1 MSLRHG
7 RPLVMIPGPSVIPD
21 RVLNAMRRP
30 IPNIYEGE
38 VVDLTY
44 SLLGRLPGLART
56 EHRAYIT
63 VSNGHGAWEMAI
75 TNTLSSGDKVLVL
88 EVGHFATSWA
98 EMAAV
103 SGVKYDVLHADGRG
117 AIRHEAVSEKLQADA
132 GREYV
137 AVLVVQTDT
146 ASSVR
151 NDIAAI
157 RRAMDD
163 ADHPALL
170 MVDCVASL
178 GCEPFEMDAWG
189 VDVTVAGSQK
199 GLMVPPGLGMVWVG
213 PKAWQAHQRAGLRT
227 AYWDWTRRTDPDAHY
242 WIFCGTPPVQH
253 LWGLAEALDMIDE
266 EGLENVW
273 ERHRVLAQAVH
284 AAVDAWSAPDGL
296 ELNVTD
302 SAHRSNSVTL
312 IRTGEVSAQQ
322 LRATCEHEA
331 GLTLGLSI
339 MGDADSGFRIGHMGH
354 LNPPM
359 LLGTLGTIE
368 AAATALNAPLGG
380 SGVAAAAEV
389 VAHATTPAPRPA
401 AHDGSSVAECGC

>member
-44 SLLGRLPGLART
+44 SLLDRLPALART
-56 EHRAYIT
+56 EHRAYIAI
-63 VSNGHGAWEMAI
+63 SNGHGAWEMAV
-75 TNTLSSGDKVLVL
+75 TNTLSRGDKVLVL
-88 EVGHFATSWA
+88 EVGHFATNWA
-98 EMAAV
+98 EMAAL
-103 SGVKYDVLHADGRG
+103 SGVKFEVLHAPDRAALDPE
-117 AIRHEAVSEKLQADA
+117 AITERLREDVS
-132 GREYV
+132 REFA
-137 AVLVVQTDT
+137 AVLVAQTDT

-151 NDIAAI
+151 NDISAV
-157 RRAMDD
+157 RRAMDE

-170 MVDCVASL
+170 MADCVASL
-178 GCEPFEMDAWG
+178 GCEQFEMDDWS

-199 GLMVPPGLGMVWVG
+199 GLMVPPGLGIVWVG
-213 PKAWQAHQRAGLRT
+213 PKAWDAHQRADLRT

-273 ERHRVLAQAVH
+273 ERHRVFASAIH
-284 AAVDAWSAPDGL
+284 AAVEAWSTPGGL
-296 ELNVTD
+296 ELNVVD
-302 SAHRSNSVTL
+302 PAHRSNSVTM

-322 LRATCEHEA
+322 LRATCETEA

-339 MGDADSGFRIGHMGH
+339 TGNADAEFRIGHMGH

-368 AAATALNAPLGG
+368 ATLSAIDAPMGA
-380 SGVAAAAEV
+380 SGVAAAAQV
-389 VAHATTPAPRPA
+389 IAKATTSAHKPPPAPEDPW
-401 AHDGSSVAECGC
+401 S